1 VFFARNYNGQPALT
15 DAMQIKIALVVDDSK
30 SARFSLK
37 KLLEKQGIQTDFAES
52 AGDALNYLETHQPDV
67 IFMDHLMPGM
77 DGFDATK
84 AIKKMGAKADIPI
97 IMCTSKDGSD
107 YAEQAMAV
115 GAYAILPKPAP
126 EATLLAVLN
135 QLAQAAAAPASD
147 AGADSKPAAANT
159 GMNQRAI
166 ELLVKKMLD
175 EQVGVLRK
183 QITETLQA
191 QLREHVEQ
199 TLADVR
205 GTVKRELTDSM
216 DANINAVAQRH
227 ARQIAI
233 DLFDQRFDEL
243 TQRIQGPLQSRF
255 AEVDAAID
263 ALRKPSPE
271 FVSEIKTMAQFT
283 AAAAAGEAAK
293 ATAADTSQ
301 RVAEEAAKRELA
313 SVKAALARDTAA
325 SIAQGTQQVRLIAI
339 GGIVLAIA
347 ALAAAFLV

>member
-1 VFFARNYNGQPALT
+1 
-15 DAMQIKIALVVDDSK
+15 MQIKIALVVDDSK

-52 AGDALNYLETHQPDV
+52 AGDALNYLETHHPDV

-84 AIKKMGAKADIPI
+84 AIKKMGPKSDIPI
-97 IMCTSKDGSD
+97 IMCTSKDGAD

-135 QLAQAAAAPASD
+135 QLQQAAAPAQEAS
-147 AGADSKPAAANT
+147 ADSKVSGMSA

-175 EQVGVLRK
+175 EHVGMLRK
-183 QITETLQA
+183 QITESLQA

-205 GTVKRELTDSM
+205 ATYKRELADSM
-216 DANINAVAQRH
+216 ESSINAVAQRH
-227 ARQIAI
+227 ARQVAI
-233 DLFDQRFDEL
+233 DMFDQRFEEL
-243 TQRIQGPLQSRF
+243 AQRIEMPIQSRF
-255 AEVDAAID
+255 QEVQASVES
-263 ALRKPSPE
+263 LRKPSPE

-293 ATAADTSQ
+293 VTATDTGQ
-301 RVAEEAAKRELA
+301 RVAEETARRELA
-313 SVKAALARDTAA
+313 SVKSVLAEETTAM
-325 SIAQGTQQVRLIAI
+325 IAQGTGTVKLMAIA
-339 GGIVLAIA
+339 GIVLSLA
-347 ALAAAFLV
+347 ALAATFFV